1 MKKRASCILAILA
14 SCAHLSLVG
23 CEGEQRAAA
32 VRDGVAPEPS
42 APATKVTAS
51 PPPTATPAPAPP
63 KLAQPKP
70 KPKPEIESVYR
81 CESGTNTMYFVFL
94 ADGTYDLIAREHMF
108 VARLDRG
115 TWKGEAGGGL
125 VIEEKGETC
134 HLLPVEHGARTFL
147 SSPDHR
153 FVSIAAPTPER
164 GKEALDKGGSFN
176 LLFLK
181 ADPAQCLREL
191 GSAHPFT
198 ATGAKGLEGKP
209 PFLDL
214 DPPK

>member
-1 MKKRASCILAILA
+1 MEKRASCILGILA
-14 SCAHLSLVG
+14 LCAPLSLVG
-23 CEGEQRAAA
+23 CVGEHRQAAA
-32 VRDGVAPEPS
+32 RDGVASEPS
-42 APATKVTAS
+42 V
-51 PPPTATPAPAPP
+51 PAPAPSKP
-63 KLAQPKP
+63 AQPQP
-70 KPKPEIESVYR
+70 KIESVYR
-81 CESGTNTMYFVFL
+81 CESGANTMYFVFL
-94 ADGTYDLIAREHMF
+94 ADGTYDIIAREHMF
-108 VARLDRG
+108 VARLERG

-125 VIEEKGETC
+125 TIEGKGDLC
-134 HLLPVEHGARTFL
+134 HLLPVEHRARTFL

-164 GKEALDKGGSFN
+164 GKEELDNGGTFN

-181 ADPAQCLREL
+181 ADPAQCVREW

-198 ATGAKGLEGKP
+198 ATGAQGLEGTP